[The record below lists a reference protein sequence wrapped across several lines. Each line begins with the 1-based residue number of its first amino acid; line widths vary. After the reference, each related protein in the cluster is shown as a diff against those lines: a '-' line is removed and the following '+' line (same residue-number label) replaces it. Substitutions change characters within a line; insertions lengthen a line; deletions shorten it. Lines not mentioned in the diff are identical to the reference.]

1 MNKDPPMRT
10 TVALLSML
18 AVAFVGC
25 EKREEK
31 KAVDQGM
38 NMKKT
43 EMHDA
48 AKKA

>member
-38 NMKKT
+38 KKAT